1 MLRWFVLPVSAAVSL
16 AVLAAGSPNDPVA
29 SGRAVEVARIQAHFD
44 SVLAELTAADVT
56 GLTAAQRGRRT
67 AAIATLAAYRDAAN
81 FPRNYDFPGQ
91 AVPYFVDR
99 FTGIRCA
106 VAHLLERTGRED
118 IVARVAAT
126 NNNVW
131 VAELAGDTALG
142 GWLHTN
148 GLTLAEAARIQ
159 VPYIE
164 DSNPIV
170 STFGSQ
176 QRAYAVVAAGV
187 TLPALATA
195 WWNARG
201 NSDGHRTLG
210 TTLGLVTGA
219 LALGVGTMALRVDGT
234 PGYVAPLALAAG
246 GTTAWLSTRAFLRQ
260 REEDAR
266 VARARDASSRLAI
279 APVLPTRHSGT
290 GLAVRLTF

>member
-1 MLRWFVLPVSAAVSL
+1 MLRWFVLPVSAAVTLTAL
-16 AVLAAGSPNDPVA
+16 AGVSPPIDPVA
-29 SGRAVEVARIQAHFD
+29 SPRAVEVARIQAHFD
-44 SVLAELTAADVT
+44 SVLAELNSAEVT

-67 AAIATLAAYRDAAN
+67 AAIATLAAYRDAAR

-131 VAELAGDTALG
+131 VAELAGDTALA

-164 DSNPIV
+164 GSNPMV

-176 QRAYAVVAAGV
+176 QGAYAVVAAGV

-195 WWNARG
+195 WWNGRG
-201 NSDGHRTLG
+201 NADGHRTLG
-210 TTLGLVTGA
+210 TTLGFVTGA
-219 LALGVGTMALRVDGT
+219 LAIGVGTMALRVDGT
-234 PGYVAPLALAAG
+234 PGYVAPLTLAAG
-246 GTTAWLSTRAFLRQ
+246 GTTTWLSTRALLRQ
-260 REEDAR
+260 REDDAR
-266 VARARDASSRLAI
+266 VARARDAARVAI

>member
-1 MLRWFVLPVSAAVSL
+1 MLRSFVLPVCAAVT
-16 AVLAAGSPNDPVA
+16 LAALAGVSPPIDPVA
-29 SGRAVEVARIQAHFD
+29 SHRAGEVARIQAHFD
-44 SVLAELTAADVT
+44 SVLVELNRSDVL
-56 GLTAAQRGRRT
+56 GLTAAQRTHRT
-67 AAIATLAAYRDAAN
+67 AAIRTLAAYRDAAR

-99 FTGIRCA
+99 VTGIRCA
-106 VAHLLERTGRED
+106 VAHLLQRTGRDD

-131 VAELAGDTALG
+131 VGELAGDTALA

-159 VPYIE
+159 VPYME

-176 QRAYAVVAAGV
+176 QGAYAVVAAGV

-195 WWNARG
+195 WWNGRG
-201 NSDGHRTLG
+201 NSDGHATLG
-210 TTLGLVTGA
+210 TTLGLTGA
-219 LALGVGTMALRVDGT
+219 LAIGVGTMALRVDGT
-234 PGYVAPLALAAG
+234 PGYIAPLTLAAG

-260 REEDAR
+260 REDDAR
-266 VARARDASSRLAI
+266 VARAREATARVAV

-290 GLAVRLTF
+290 GLAFRVTF